1 MFTMIFQTI
10 KNQVYWWLSK
20 LLWALDYGMPENQT
34 NWQYYRA
41 FASMSCDYGKDFLE
55 ELKWGNRISSMHN
68 TKHHP
73 HFLVHFRT
81 ENSDSFFT
89 KIQIFLCRKQKKTG
103 GGWKKEKEKGSLKWF
118 KAYFCSGDVAMCH
131 VTDRVAL
138 YKVILKKR
146 CKNEANHWKSI
157 IDT

>member
-68 TKHHP
+68 KKHHP
-73 HFLVHFRT
+73 NFWYISAL
-81 ENSDSFFT
+81 
-89 KIQIFLCRKQKKTG
+89 KILILFSPKSRFVFAESKKRRG
-103 GGWKKEKEKGSLKWF
+103 LKKEKEKGSLKWF
-118 KAYFCSGDVAMCH
+118 KAYFCSGDVAMFH
-131 VTDRVAL
+131 VTDRIAL

>member
-1 MFTMIFQTI
+1 MHLMFTMIFQTI

-41 FASMSCDYGKDFLE
+41 FALMSCDYGKDFLE

-68 TKHHP
+68 ETPSPFSGTFP
-73 HFLVHFRT
+73 HWKFW
-81 ENSDSFFT
+81 FFFHQNPDFSLP
-89 KIQIFLCRKQKKTG
+89 KAKKG

-118 KAYFCSGDVAMCH
+118 KAYFCSGDVTMFY
-131 VTDRVAL
+131 VTDRIAL
-138 YKVILKKR
+138 YKVIFWKR
-146 CKNEANHWKSI
+146 GAKMKQI
-157 IDT
+157 IENL